1 MSMLLLTKDL
11 EQGTEE
17 WKLARVGHI
26 TASRFA
32 DAIAKTRTGWGASR
46 ANYMAELICEQLT
59 GEPYPQY
66 SSPAMAWGS
75 QCEPAARAAYS
86 YAKDCDVITAGFI
99 KHPHIEDFGCSPDG
113 FVGTDGLVEIK
124 CPNSAT
130 HIDTLLRGVI
140 PGDYITQMMAQMS
153 VTGRRWC
160 DWVSFDPRLPLRMQ
174 LYVRRVE
181 RDDKL
186 IAIMEQQAL
195 EFLAELADKVGA
207 LCEDY
212 PEA

>member
-1 MSMLLLTKDL
+1 MSMLLLTRDL

-46 ANYMAELICEQLT
+46 ANYMAELICERLT

-66 SSPAMAWGS
+66 TSPAMAWGS
-75 QCEPAARAAYS
+75 QCEPRARAAYS
-86 YAKDCDVITAGFI
+86 FAKDCDVIETGFV
-99 KHPHIEDFGCSPDG
+99 KHAHIESFGCSPDG
-113 FVGTDGLVEIK
+113 LVGTEGLCEYK

-153 VTGRRWC
+153 VTGRQWC
-160 DWVSFDPRLPLRMQ
+160 DWVSFDPRLPQQMQ
-174 LYVRRVE
+174 LYIRRVK

-186 IAIMEQQAL
+186 IEIMERQAV
-195 EFLAELADKVGA
+195 EFLAELDDKVKQLRKHYG
-207 LCEDY
+207 DQ
-212 PEA
+212 